1 MNKFDDTFLA
11 RWLNGSL
18 IPEELQKFESSKD
31 YESYSKIINATG
43 KFKSPVYNENE
54 LFSKINSG
62 VSNKKRARK
71 RFLQF
76 AYGTA
81 ASIVFILSIFYF
93 TNNSNTSYKTT
104 YGEQMVKVL
113 PDGSEITL
121 NANTGIDYNKE
132 DWDKNRTVYLKGEA
146 YFKVKKGVPFKVVST
161 QGSVE
166 VLGTEFN
173 VNTNNNYLEVKC
185 YTGKV
190 KVTNNQKIANFLTK
204 GKAHRTFNDKETL
217 WTFNVL
223 DVFWKK
229 GKSSFNRTPFPLV
242 IKALENQFNIK
253 VENTK
258 AYENEIFTGRFSNNN
273 LNLALKT
280 IFSAMQINY
289 TVKGNTIQLLN
300 K

>member
-1 MNKFDDTFLA
+1 MDKFDDTFLA

-18 IPEELQKFESSKD
+18 TPEELQKFESSKD
-31 YESYSKIINATG
+31 YKSYSKIINATG

-62 VSNKKRARK
+62 ISSKKRARK
-71 RFLQF
+71 RIVKF
-76 AYGTA
+76 AYGAA
-81 ASIVFILSIFYF
+81 ASLVFILSIFYF
-93 TNNSNTSYKTT
+93 TSDSNTSFKTS
-104 YGEQMVKVL
+104 YGEQIVKVF

-121 NANTGIDYNKE
+121 NANTDIGYSKE
-132 DWDKNRTVYLKGEA
+132 GWNKNRTVYLKGEA
-146 YFKVKKGVPFKVVST
+146 YFKVKKGAPFKVVSK

-173 VNTNNNYLEVKC
+173 VNANNNYFEVKC

-190 KVTNNQKIANFLTK
+190 KVTNIRKVESFLTK
-204 GKAHRTFNDKETL
+204 GKAHRTFNDKETH

-223 DVFWKK
+223 DTFWKK